1 MLIVSR
7 KSAQRP
13 YLERLAELVSK
24 KKLLEAEIAKLLDD
38 LQQADTSVTQQLDAC
53 IKSRV
58 NALRK

>member
-38 LQQADTSVTQQLDAC
+38 LQQADSSVTQQMDAC

>member
-13 YLERLAELVSK
+13 CLEKLAGLISK
-24 KKLLEAEIAKLLDD
+24 KKLLETEIEKLLDN
-38 LQQADTSVTQQLDAC
+38 LQQADAAVTQQLDAC

>member
-7 KSAQRP
+7 KSAQLP